1 MTILLFFVGLY
12 ILLKGANYIIDSS
25 LSVAARYSINSVIIG
40 LTLVAFGTS
49 APELA
54 INISS
59 NLKQLDSVAFST
71 VIGSSIFNNL
81 LVLGLVLTFS
91 NIKVNKRLLIREMP
105 FGIVSAIMLFV
116 MTNDSIFSGVDFNTL
131 SRADG
136 LIFLLIFSV
145 FVWILATYKEG
156 FFEKHQNAP
165 QMSLPISGLVFVSG
179 VLLVAAGSN
188 ILIDS
193 AIEIATAIGVSYKF
207 IGVSM
212 VAFSTSVPEL
222 ATAYVAIKKKQTE
235 LVFGNIVGSN
245 IFNIL
250 FILGITTQFGALNF
264 RPEILNTDL
273 IIMILAKTILLL
285 SVIFAQKKHT
295 LSRKTGL
302 SFLTLFAIYI
312 VYITLNASV

>member
-1 MTILLFFVGLY
+1 MNILLFFVGLY
-12 ILLKGANYIIDSS
+12 ILLKGANYIIDLS
-25 LSVAARYSINSVIIG
+25 LSVASRYSINSVIIG

-59 NLKQLDSVAFST
+59 NLKGLDSVAFSD

-91 NIKVNKRLLIREMP
+91 SIKVNKRLLIREMP
-105 FGIVSAIMLFV
+105 FGIVSAMMLFI
-116 MTNDSIFSGVDFNTL
+116 MANDSIFGGADFNTL

-156 FFEKHQNAP
+156 FFEKHQSAP

-193 AIEIATAIGVSYKF
+193 AIEIATALGVSYKF

-250 FILGITTQFGALNF
+250 FILGISTQFGALDF

-273 IIMILAKTILLL
+273 IIMILAKTTLLL

-302 SFLTLFAIYI
+302 SFLTLFVIYI
-312 VYITLNASV
+312 IYITLNASV

>member
-1 MTILLFFVGLY
+1 MNILLFFVGLY

-25 LSVAARYSINSVIIG
+25 LSVASRYSINSVIIG

-59 NLKQLDSVAFST
+59 NLKGLDSVAFSD

-91 NIKVNKRLLIREMP
+91 SIKVNKRLLIREMP
-105 FGIVSAIMLFV
+105 FGIVSAMMLFI
-116 MTNDSIFSGVDFNTL
+116 MANDSIFGGADFNTL

-156 FFEKHQNAP
+156 FFEKHQSAP

-193 AIEIATAIGVSYKF
+193 AIEIATALGVSYKF

-212 VAFSTSVPEL
+212 VAFSTSV
-222 ATAYVAIKKKQTE
+222 
-235 LVFGNIVGSN
+235 
-245 IFNIL
+245 FNLRWAKIQRKL
-250 FILGITTQFGALNF
+250 QNLLG
-264 RPEILNTDL
+264 
-273 IIMILAKTILLL
+273 LLP
-285 SVIFAQKKHT
+285 SVQ
-295 LSRKTGL
+295 L
-302 SFLTLFAIYI
+302 
-312 VYITLNASV
+312 